1 MSQINLE
8 TARYNMVEQQIR
20 PWEVLDQRVLDLI
33 ARSPREDYVPA
44 PYRNL
49 AYADMNIPLGHGQVM
64 MPPKLEARL
73 LQALDIEPNDAV
85 LEIGTGSG
93 YMTSLLA
100 ACFSPDGNWLFTFVH
115 RGGDRCGLVW
125 DAESGEKLL
134 TLAGDRELLTRT
146 GGVDIS
152 RDGKLLAMTAG
163 NGVRVYTNRGEAMM
177 DLAGHSKPVTSVAF
191 SPDARRL
198 FSGSDDGTAKVWHV
212 PTGTEILTL
221 RGYEGGVHDVAWS
234 PGGRKG
240 SVGRGRS
247 PTR

>member
-100 ACFSPDGNWLFTFVH
+100 ALGRHVYSVEIIPELNESAEERLAAHGITNVTLEVGDGANGWNTHQPYDVIIITGSMPLLPDSF
-115 RGGDRCGLVW
+115 
-125 DAESGEKLL
+125 AESLDIAGRMVAIIGVSPVMDVRLL
-134 TLAGDRELLTRT
+134 RK
-146 GGVDIS
+146 VN
-152 RDGKLLAMTAG
+152 K
-163 NGVRVYTNRGEAMM
+163 NGVTETSLFET
-177 DLAGHSKPVTSVAF
+177 DLPPLINAAAPRQFVF
-191 SPDARRL
+191 
-198 FSGSDDGTAKVWHV
+198 
-212 PTGTEILTL
+212 
-221 RGYEGGVHDVAWS
+221 
-234 PGGRKG
+234 
-240 SVGRGRS
+240 
-247 PTR
+247 